1 MDNFN
6 KNMIALRNKHNLTTT
21 QVATIAGVEK
31 ATYEK
36 MELGFEKVSYEVIE
50 KLAKFYNVDVTYFAQ
65 ENKDVLQQGV
75 QTVKS
80 PKVKKE
86 RAKMVKVSNILTMIT
101 ACLLLA
107 CFIIVPIYSDYGVTV
122 FVWHMFGGYGIAIAL
137 VLFMLLYTL
146 WAFVHAILHLS
157 SANIDLSVYGFV
169 SKIISVALCAFTFAF
184 GVIYFIVSNGLPL
197 LMLIHLSVT
206 LVDLIFVIIK
216 LVAHVKATKK

>member
-1 MDNFN
+1 MDNLN
-6 KNMIALRNKHNLTTT
+6 KNMIALRNKHNLTTA

-31 ATYEK
+31 SIYEK

-65 ENKDVLQQGV
+65 ENKDVKPQV
-75 QTVKS
+75 TETVKKA
-80 PKVKKE
+80 KVNKE
-86 RAKMVKVSNILTMIT
+86 RSKMVKVSNILTMIT
-101 ACLLLA
+101 ACLLLV
-107 CFIIVPIYSDYGVTV
+107 CFVIVPIYSDYITV
-122 FVWHMFGGYGIAIAL
+122 FVWNLFEGYGIAIAL
-137 VLFMLLYTL
+137 VVIVLLYTL
-146 WAFVHAILHLS
+146 WSFVHAILHRS

-197 LMLIHLSVT
+197 LMLVHLSVT